1 MESISAVAA
10 LSALA
15 HEARLNVFRLLVRA
29 GSEGIAAGAI
39 ARAIGAPPNTL
50 SANLNLLSRAGL
62 VRSRREGRSII
73 YTADYGRMAELLGF
87 LVEDCC
93 NGAPQVCTPL
103 AEIAARAACC
113 PPGQGG
119 TA

>member
-29 GSEGIAAGAI
+29 GSEGIAAGDI
-39 ARAIGAPPNTL
+39 ARAI
-50 SANLNLLSRAGL
+50 
-62 VRSRREGRSII
+62 
-73 YTADYGRMAELLGF
+73 
-87 LVEDCC
+87 
-93 NGAPQVCTPL
+93 GAPQVCTPL

-113 PPGQGG
+113 PPSQGG